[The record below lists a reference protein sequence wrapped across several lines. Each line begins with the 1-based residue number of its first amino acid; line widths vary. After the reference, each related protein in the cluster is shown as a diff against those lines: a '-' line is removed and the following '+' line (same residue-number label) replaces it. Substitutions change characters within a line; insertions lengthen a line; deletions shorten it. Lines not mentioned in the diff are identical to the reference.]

1 MWYEDD
7 NQFVRAPTPK
17 TFDNLVQDL
26 EGRDSVL
33 FESIALPSSNRGRS
47 SVQKS
52 TDSFTPKKS
61 NPIEVTSSIM
71 AGLQNFSFA
80 DEDPSLDFTIQTNQR
95 RQAMEEASNLQKK
108 ISELEFTLREK
119 EAILE
124 EKDEI
129 IQDLK
134 DHLKGK
140 QVRPNTTND
149 ANTMYKEKYNMVIKE
164 LTDLKRQLAM
174 QGKVRRVKARA
185 LQPVHPDIK
194 KRN

>member
-17 TFDNLVQDL
+17 TFDTLVEDL

-33 FESIALPSSNRGRS
+33 FESISLPSSNRGKPQTRE
-47 SVQKS
+47 S
-52 TDSFTPKKS
+52 TNSFAPKKS
-61 NPIEVTSSIM
+61 QPIEVTSSIM
-71 AGLQNFSFA
+71 AGLHNFSFA
-80 DEDPSLDFTIQTNQR
+80 EDDPSLDFTIQMDQR
-95 RQAMEEASNLQKK
+95 KQALEEANNLQKK

-129 IQDLK
+129 IQELK
-134 DHLKGK
+134 DQLKGK
-140 QVRPNTTND
+140 QTRPYTTND
-149 ANTMYKEKYNMVIKE
+149 ANQMYKDKYNMVIKE
-164 LTDLKRQLAM
+164 LTDLKRELAR
-174 QGKVRRVKARA
+174 QGRVRRVKARA
-185 LQPVHPDIK
+185 LQPYFPEIK